1 MASFKLENT
10 GASWPDETVDVQG
23 KVDQMIIQENQ
34 KAVNVKRFKKHLKSK
49 QKPIWRIE
57 KSNKRSRAVSP

>member
-49 QKPIWRIE
+49 QKPIWRIK